1 MTQIL
6 ESLDA
11 SQRAPFSRLQ
21 SNIRSAYH
29 TAMTRR
35 RRSEFKAHLTSTHPG
50 GSLSPSSRANP
61 RGKAAKK
68 ERYDRFYRFIKT
80 WCITGMPG
88 PRPFFQ
94 ALWAVMRL
102 QALPVELGG
111 AGPNRIEWEFDDA
124 VFQESA
130 LVKFSVFFFGFGSRK
145 ILMH

>member
-6 ESLDA
+6 ESLDP

-21 SNIRSAYH
+21 ASIRSAYH
-29 TAMTRR
+29 AAMSRR
-35 RRSEFKAHLTSTHPG
+35 RRSEFRAHLSSTHPG
-50 GSLSPSSRANP
+50 GSLAPSSRANP
-61 RGKAAKK
+61 SGKAAKK
-68 ERYDRFYRFIKT
+68 ERYDRFSRFIKT
-80 WCITGMPG
+80 WCMTGMPG

-102 QALPVELGG
+102 QVLPVDLGG

-130 LVKFSVFFFGFGSRK
+130 LVEFFLFSFFLF
-145 ILMH
+145 